1 MDPLDDRLRAAMA
14 ALDGTTPAHTFD
26 ELAGKVLARTEEP
39 MEADV
44 TSSDPGNALP
54 PPRTEDSG
62 LHDIKALARTTR
74 QRVSKRITSQHDIE
88 DSWLES
94 SQSGL
99 RVVALPEPARLMSL
113 PSVEEVMATAT
124 APAVVRAAHAVAN
137 DQGPQRRKGV
147 PVWAIGGVAAAAA
160 AALAFVVIGGGGS
173 KPDAA
178 SAGSSARDNAG
189 FTESAAA
196 PAVAAAPA
204 SAARGSAAASG
215 SVEGAG
221 ATAAAGSGSAVAAVT
236 PTAAAADPA
245 PPAPPAGNAART
257 EVKPPGGDDR
267 HAVKAAP
274 RDSAKPPAEKHPPG
288 DAKPDKGAA
297 AGAGSGK
304 SLDQLIDDAAGG
316 PTGGGGAKQPEKPVI
331 EKKELT
337 SNDIRKGM
345 GSATSTA
352 KACFDQ
358 FGVAGTVGVRAV
370 VAPSGQ
376 VTKVAAT
383 GSFAGTPTGSCVAAA
398 VQGVSFPAWDG
409 APMTINYSYLLSE

>member
-1 MDPLDDRLRAAMA
+1 MA

-44 TSSDPGNALP
+44 STPDATAGGP

-74 QRVSKRITSQHDIE
+74 QRVSKRITSQHDID

-94 SQSGL
+94 SHSGL
-99 RVVALPEPARLMSL
+99 RVVALPEPARLVSL
-113 PSVEEVMATAT
+113 PSVEEVMSTST

-137 DQGPQRRKGV
+137 DQGAQKRKGV

-160 AALAFVVIGGGGS
+160 AALAFVVIGGGS
-173 KPDAA
+173 KK
-178 SAGSSARDNAG
+178 
-189 FTESAAA
+189 TES
-196 PAVAAAPA
+196 
-204 SAARGSAAASG
+204 
-215 SVEGAG
+215 
-221 ATAAAGSGSAVAAVT
+221 AAAGSGSAMAQDPTALRGAANGSPRADVAAIPAT
-236 PTAAAADPA
+236 AAPTAAVASGSAAGSGSAADPTGAGSAVAVAAAGSAAEAA
-245 PPAPPAGNAART
+245 PPPPSGTGAIAHTDTAR
-257 EVKPPGGDDR
+257 GGGSGDDH
-267 HAVKAAP
+267 HAVKGAP
-274 RDSAKPPAEKHPPG
+274 HDGTKPPADKPIT
-288 DAKPDKGAA
+288 ATKPDKGAGGA
-297 AGAGSGK
+297 APGGGAK

-316 PTGGGGAKQPEKPVI
+316 PTTGGGGSKAPEKAVLD
-331 EKKELT
+331 KKELT

-376 VTKVAAT
+376 VTKVVAT

-398 VQGVSFPAWDG
+398 VQGVSFPPWDG